1 MCVRCLADRA
11 TRSNR
16 TNLIF
21 PRPLENWAA
30 AAAVPCRVLPCII
43 RCRTC
48 VGNVDNIRPS
58 ESVTTRGSNAL
69 LLLLVGRR
77 RNLSISTS
85 REETRRSVSREAAA
99 SPAFRIKTTTTTV
112 WCDTLVLHPFQQ
124 IQSFSLP
131 SLNKKEKRKRERDYI
146 IDQMERE
153 RERERDTLVYID
165 CAPATPC
172 RPSFYVSS
180 PPCRSALVRFIVQ
193 T

>member
-1 MCVRCLADRA
+1 M
-11 TRSNR
+11 
-16 TNLIF
+16 
-21 PRPLENWAA
+21 
-30 AAAVPCRVLPCII
+30 PCRVLPCII

-99 SPAFRIKTTTTTV
+99 SPAFRIKTTTTTTV

-153 RERERDTLVYID
+153 RERDTLVYID

>member
-99 SPAFRIKTTTTTV
+99 SPAFRIKTTTTV

-131 SLNKKEKRKRERDYI
+131 SLNKKKKGKERETILSTRWK
-146 IDQMERE
+146 ERE
-153 RERERDTLVYID
+153 RERETPLYI
-165 CAPATPC
+165 
-172 RPSFYVSS
+172 
-180 PPCRSALVRFIVQ
+180 
-193 T
+193 